1 MRIAS
6 LLLLAAVCAAASMLA
21 SPRAQA
27 QPAPGAA
34 APSNV
39 RQADAIVIDARDA
52 LRRKDRARLSVLR
65 GLAEEAQHP
74 LAGWVAYWELTNRLP
89 EAGVE
94 EVEAFYGRY
103 AGSYVEDRLR
113 NDFLLELGRRGDWAA
128 FQRDFPRFRMNDDR
142 SVTCYSLWADH
153 AAGKDVR
160 NAALAAWLAQDV
172 ADTACHGLA
181 RTLVDAGRLDADEVW
196 RKLRGAVA
204 TGRLRVAQL
213 AASLLEPALAKR
225 AGEALDSPAKTL
237 VRLGNSGDSGSRLVT
252 QELAA
257 IAIARIAAS
266 DPAMAAEQLRSRWAS
281 DLSDSLAAWAWAVTG
296 KEAAMDLQADAA
308 SHFDKAWDAVKRGRQ
323 PDWGDEALAWSVRAA
338 LRNGR
343 GNEHWKTVRRAV
355 GAMSMEARRD
365 PAWIYWD
372 ARALMALSPKAE
384 GRIAPAAEARPAS
397 TASAPPTAP
406 SSPAASG
413 ASAAAAEPVAEPP
426 RSAAQAQLE
435 AIAGPFD
442 FYGLLALEALAQPVR
457 LPTRPALL
465 AAAEREAA
473 KANRGFARALQLIAI
488 GLRNEGVRE
497 WNFALRG
504 LNEREQLAAAQLA
517 CDREVWDRC
526 INTSERTRNEID
538 IAQRYPMPFR
548 SEVVEK
554 SRAIDLDPAYV
565 YGLIRQ
571 ESRFIMDARSAAGA
585 SGLMQLMPATARLT
599 ARRMGMP
606 FRQEMLN
613 DRDVNL
619 QLGTAYLKQ
628 ALDDFGGSQALAAAA
643 YNAGPGRPRKWREG
657 PVIEA
662 AIWAE
667 NIPFNETRDYV
678 KKVLANAT
686 VYAAVLGLPR
696 FALQGRL
703 GKTVGPRPA
712 GEGVPDE

>member
-1 MRIAS
+1 MRLHL
-6 LLLLAAVCAAASMLA
+6 LLLLAALYATAAMLA
-21 SPRAQA
+21 SPRAHA
-27 QPAPGAA
+27 QPAPGAT
-34 APSNV
+34 APFSV
-39 RQADAIVIDARDA
+39 SQADAIVIDARDA

-142 SVTCYSLWADH
+142 SVTCYALWADH

-160 NAALAAWLAQDV
+160 DAARTAWLAQDY

-181 RTLVDAGRLDADEVW
+181 RALVDAGRLDADDVW
-196 RKLRGAVA
+196 RKLRSAVA
-204 TGRLRVAQL
+204 AGRVRVAQV

-225 AGEALDSPAKTL
+225 VGEAIDSPAKTL
-237 VRLGNSGDSGSRLVT
+237 VRLGSTGDSGSRLVT

-257 IAIARIAAS
+257 IALARIAAS

-281 DLSDSLAAWAWAVTG
+281 DLSDSLAGWAWAVAG
-296 KEAAMDLQADAA
+296 KEAAMDLEADAA
-308 SHFDKAWDAVKRGRQ
+308 SHFEHAWDSVKRGRE
-323 PDWGDEALAWSVRAA
+323 PDWGDEILAWNVRAA

-355 GAMSMEARRD
+355 GAMSVEARRD
-365 PAWIYWD
+365 SAWTYWD
-372 ARALMALSPKAE
+372 ARALMALAPKGD
-384 GRIAPAAEARPAS
+384 GRITVTTVT
-397 TASAPPTAP
+397 TAPTAP
-406 SSPAASG
+406 PAAALPASAGASG
-413 ASAAAAEPVAEPP
+413 AAEPAAEPP
-426 RSAAQAQLE
+426 RSPAQTQLE
-435 AIAGPFD
+435 SIAGPFD

-457 LPTRPALL
+457 LPSRPVPL
-465 AAAEREAA
+465 AATEREAA
-473 KANRGFARALQLIAI
+473 KANRGFARALQLISI

-497 WNFALRG
+497 WNYSLRG
-504 LNEREQLAAAQLA
+504 LNERDQLAAAQLA

-526 INTSERTRNEID
+526 INTSDRTRNEID

-571 ESRFIMDARSAAGA
+571 ESRFIMDARSSAGA
-585 SGLMQLMPATARLT
+585 SGLMQLMPATARNT

-606 FRQEMLN
+606 FRPDMLN
-613 DRDVNL
+613 DRAVNL

-686 VYAAVLGLPR
+686 VYAAVLGTPR
-696 FALQGRL
+696 PALQVRL
-703 GKTVGPRPA
+703 GKTVGPRPG
-712 GEGVPDE
+712 GEGAPDE